1 MNKKFKSLTLLLA
14 LTTATTQPMMQ
25 AIKNAV
31 YGKAASESRGL
42 GLKKFFTPGFKL
54 FTPQFMQKAIKNHPY
69 FVLGATL
76 FGVCGVGLAGCYLYK
91 RFFTQTPKNPI
102 KSINELSEAKRADA
116 IKEIFG
122 ACAYDICE
130 AKDLELALTWLK
142 KFLPTNENGQCLY
155 HAGAN
160 VTYTIPVAD
169 ILKHND
175 PNGYTLMSLAIQQKN
190 KPEILKYIQE
200 LYIQHLPMP
209 IPTQQQQQQA
219 SSSSSQ
225 TQQQATT
232 STTATTAT
240 TQKPQQQQGGGGD
253 IVTTKDFAEALE
265 KNNQVLAA
273 QITQALST
281 TSDILKNTTLSSS
294 TSTSATGDG
303 KLQTIQPSSTGQ
315 AQQQA
320 TTATTS
326 FKFEFDPRTEA
337 LAIGTLIT
345 SQDPITELE
354 KAIAS
359 AEKQNNLLPLFKYCS
374 RFSSTPYL
382 KNIASAKA
390 NGDEL
395 RKAKNEM
402 ILDLYKKHGL

>member
-54 FTPQFMQKAIKNHPY
+54 FTPQFLPAAVKNHPY
-69 FVLGATL
+69 LVLGATL
-76 FGVCGVGLAGCYLYK
+76 FGAGLAGCYLYK
-91 RFFTQTPKNPI
+91 KFWAQAQTPNIPI

-225 TQQQATT
+225 TQQQPQTEATEQ
-232 STTATTAT
+232 TAEQEVVVNPKKQKQIRKIASDIYKVALVGNDLEATNKLIEDARTAGILDGVLNCD
-240 TQKPQQQQGGGGD
+240 KSGGVPFLRRFLQQQNGSASD
-253 IVTTKDFAEALE
+253 EIRKLYVPAIVTIKDLATEIKIGDLALLKLLIAAAEQNGNIVALLQYRVS
-265 KNNQVLAA
+265 NDA
-273 QITQALST
+273 QTQY
-281 TSDILKNTTLSSS
+281 LK
-294 TSTSATGDG
+294 
-303 KLQTIQPSSTGQ
+303 
-315 AQQQA
+315 
-320 TTATTS
+320 
-326 FKFEFDPRTEA
+326 A
-337 LAIGTLIT
+337 LAQTKSPYYIIRDIILA
-345 SQDPITELE
+345 LYE
-354 KAIAS
+354 KY
-359 AEKQNNLLPLFKYCS
+359 KDQ
-374 RFSSTPYL
+374 L
-382 KNIASAKA
+382 K
-390 NGDEL
+390 
-395 RKAKNEM
+395 
-402 ILDLYKKHGL
+402 